1 MGKAD
6 GTPSLPTY
14 GIHGSIPVEENALFS
29 EGFSTDSNL
38 HTKDTG
44 LSQHSNISDT
54 DTSYPLTIDFDISQ
68 PDGGDTKEDDKGWY
82 ESVQVH
88 PHGNQIYK
96 KTNPVTGGGKPRK
109 KYNPISPATSLSSR
123 ESIRTPISRF
133 T

>member
-6 GTPSLPTY
+6 GNTSQPNY
-14 GIHGSIPVEENALFS
+14 GIRGSIPVEENSSFS
-29 EGFSTDSNL
+29 EGSSTDRDL
-38 HTKDTG
+38 HTNDTG

-54 DTSYPLTIDFDISQ
+54 DTSLPITSDFEICQ

-96 KTNPVTGGGKPRK
+96 KNQPSNRRGEAQK
-109 KYNPISPATSLSSR
+109 KI
-123 ESIRTPISRF
+123 
-133 T
+133 

>member
-14 GIHGSIPVEENALFS
+14 GIHGSIPVEENASFS
-29 EGFSTDSNL
+29 EGSSTDTNL
-38 HTKDTG
+38 HTNYTG

-54 DTSYPLTIDFDISQ
+54 DTSLPITSDFEICQ

-96 KTNPVTGGGKPRK
+96 KNQPSNRRGEAQK
-109 KYNPISPATSLSSR
+109 KI
-123 ESIRTPISRF
+123 
-133 T
+133 